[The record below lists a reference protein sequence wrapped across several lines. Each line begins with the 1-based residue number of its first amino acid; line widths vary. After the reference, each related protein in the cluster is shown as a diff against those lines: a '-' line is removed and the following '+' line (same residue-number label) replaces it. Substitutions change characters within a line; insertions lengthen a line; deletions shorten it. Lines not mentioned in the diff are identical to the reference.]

1 MLEVFNM
8 RRQEVVEKLIERL
21 GRGNTDFEACLNAN
35 AVLQELSE
43 TEGMIGVLI
52 SNMQKLIN
60 NACDL
65 KNVN

>member
-1 MLEVFNM
+1 
-8 RRQEVVEKLIERL
+8 VEKLIERL